1 MFLGGPNPSNS
12 GFLSIQMKVVE
23 NTKKQRSQK
32 YRKCEDSELK
42 RGQKWCFW
50 GPIPYDPRLFIDS
63 NEVVGNPQKRRKS

>member
-1 MFLGGPNPSNS
+1 MFFGGPNPSNS

-42 RGQKWCFW
+42 RGQKSCLG
-50 GPIPYDPRLFIDS
+50 GPNPYMARLLIDS
-63 NEVVGNPQKRRKS
+63 NEEVENTQKTR

>member
-42 RGQKWCFW
+42 RGQKLCFW
-50 GPIPYDPRLFIDS
+50 GPNLYGPRLFIDS
-63 NEVVGNPQKRRKS
+63 NEVVENTKKTR